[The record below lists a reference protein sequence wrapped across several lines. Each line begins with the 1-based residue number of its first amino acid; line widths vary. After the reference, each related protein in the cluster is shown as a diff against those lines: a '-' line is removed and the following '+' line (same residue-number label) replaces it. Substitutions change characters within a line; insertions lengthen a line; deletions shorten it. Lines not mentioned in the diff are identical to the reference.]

1 MNLGLTG
8 LAAVGFLLVA
18 TASQAW
24 ELVAQS
30 PTAVAPQ
37 LLSTAQAVQLK
48 ETAKTPLWWLREPH
62 RLALQRGWIGVPSRD
77 SGNKSCQVAGDTRS
91 LDGSAVARQ

>member
-37 LLSTAQAVQLK
+37 LLSTGEAVELK
-48 ETAKTPLWWLREPH
+48 ATAKTPLWWLREPH

-77 SGNKSCQVAGDTRS
+77 SGIRSCQSAGDGPS
-91 LDGSAVARQ
+91 LNRSAVARQ

>member
-8 LAAVGFLLVA
+8 LAAVGLLLAA
-18 TASQAW
+18 TASPAW
-24 ELVAQS
+24 ELVAHS
-30 PTAVAPQ
+30 PAAVAPQ
-37 LLSTAQAVQLK
+37 LPSTGEAVELK
-48 ETAKTPLWWLREPH
+48 ATAKTPLWWLREPH

-77 SGNKSCQVAGDTRS
+77 SGNKSCQGAGDTRS